1 MTAGRALLA
10 ALALGFGLAL
20 VVAGPDL
27 PGLTQG
33 LPGRLNDDGLHAIY
47 LHHQVHDALAAGRLD
62 LSDPHQLWP
71 VGAPLLRITV
81 ATEGQ
86 GVSGDQDWR
95 QAAKT
100 AMAHFRWMNLHGSYD
115 VTDKIKE
122 LTWPGKK

>member
-47 LHHQVHDALAAGRLD
+47 LHHQVHDALAAGGSTCRTPT
-62 LSDPHQLWP
+62 SCGPWARRCCAST
-71 VGAPLLRITV
+71 GATSSRCWSP
-81 ATEGQ
+81 A
-86 GVSGDQDWR
+86 
-95 QAAKT
+95 
-100 AMAHFRWMNLHGSYD
+100 
-115 VTDKIKE
+115 
-122 LTWPGKK
+122 